1 MDSATETEART
12 DQSGEKSRTGDRQV
26 GRVASRRGF
35 LALAGAGVTTALAG
49 CSGGSAGAGTTTSG
63 GQQTRMEPASL
74 DFQMQWYRNDTGT
87 FAPLTAAEQWTW
99 PAYNLDVT
107 VKESEGSQ
115 AAAKAISVKDAPV
128 GQAELGAAIPLIEKG
143 APIKIIGNYMGP
155 FGGVVYLKETGIETW
170 SDLEG
175 KTIGQWPW
183 GSSGPV
189 AKAAMREKGVD
200 LSTIEFQNVQPGSAR
215 KIQLDG
221 QIDAMI
227 RYVPQELAMFE
238 QKGIEAGA
246 LRSVAVLGHMGN
258 GLLAHEEFIEE
269 HPDQVSRIVAGWLDG
284 VKKWATDYEEV
295 TAAHR
300 EIVKAES
307 SRKWNAEYHDALTG
321 PMFSAYTPPKA
332 VGNKHGKGWIPMDRM
347 DSTIETFHQ
356 AGLLESKPDA
366 EEICTN
372 EYIEGHHELA
382 VETASALYDQLEQ
395 YDVSPTYI

>member
-1 MDSATETEART
+1 MDADPDSETSTERT
-12 DQSGEKSRTGDRQV
+12 TGESTTGDRQV

-49 CSGGSAGAGTTTSG
+49 CSGSSAGEGTTTSG
-63 GQQTRMEPASL
+63 TKKTTMEPASL

-87 FAPLTAAEQWTW
+87 FAPLTAGEQWTW
-99 PAYNLDVT
+99 PEYNLDVT

-115 AAAKAISVKDAPV
+115 AAAKAVASKDAPV

-143 APIKIIGNYMGP
+143 APIKIIGSYMGP
-155 FGGVVYLKETGIETW
+155 FGGIVYLNETGIESW

-175 KTIGQWPW
+175 KTIGQYPW

-189 AKAAMREKGVD
+189 AKAAMEEKGVD

-238 QKGIEAGA
+238 QQGIEAGA
-246 LRSVAVLGHMGN
+246 FRSVEVLGHMGN

-269 HPDQVSRIVAGWLDG
+269 HPGQVSRMVAGWLDG

-295 TAAHR
+295 TATHR
-300 EIVKAES
+300 EIVKSES
-307 SRKWNAEYHDALTG
+307 SRKWNAEYHDALRG
-321 PMFSAYTPPKA
+321 PMFSAYTPPEE
-332 VGNKHGKGWIPMDRM
+332 VGTEHGKGWIPMDRM
-347 DSTIETFHQ
+347 QTTIETFNQ
-356 AGLLESKPDA
+356 AGLIDSKPDA
-366 EEICTN
+366 EEIATN
-372 EYIEGHHELA
+372 EFIEEHNELA
-382 VETASALYDQLEQ
+382 VETASALYDQLEE
-395 YDVSPTYI
+395 YDVDPTYI